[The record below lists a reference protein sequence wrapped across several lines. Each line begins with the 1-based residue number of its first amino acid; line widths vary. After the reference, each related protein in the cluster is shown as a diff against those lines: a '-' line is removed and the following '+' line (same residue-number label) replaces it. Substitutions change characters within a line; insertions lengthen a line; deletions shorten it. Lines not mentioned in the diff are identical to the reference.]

1 MRYVLIGVPERT
13 GEGENDMAGK
23 NKNRKRWDAVTTVVY
38 PLLFAVLLIAAWQ
51 TKLLHRLLHVDAFIL
66 PIPTRI
72 LTIIQ
77 ENWGSIAENLQSTVI
92 VIVIGLLAGSLFG
105 YLIALIA
112 AAFPHWGAGGLTIV
126 SCFNAVPVVA
136 LAPVIINWTRDVSG
150 DVAFRSMVAKCI
162 VVMIF
167 CTATMSINAFRGLT
181 EVKPFSEDLMRSY
194 AANRFTV
201 FWKLRLP
208 NSIPYIFTALHVSV
222 PLAVITAVVSEYF
235 AEYIIGVGRMIRE
248 NIVTAQYATAWAYI
262 IVACVLG
269 IGMYLISILLER
281 LFLRKHK

>member
-1 MRYVLIGVPERT
+1 
-13 GEGENDMAGK
+13 MAGK
-23 NKNRKRWDAVTTVVY
+23 SKNRKRWDAVTTVAY

-51 TKLLHRLLHVDAFIL
+51 TRLLHRLLHVDTFIL

-77 ENWGSIAENLQSTVI
+77 EI
-92 VIVIGLLAGSLFG
+92 VIVIGLAAGSLLG
-105 YLIALIA
+105 YLIALVA

-136 LAPVIINWTRDVSG
+136 LAPVIINWTRDVSN

-208 NSIPYIFTALHVSV
+208 NSVPYIFTALHVSV

-262 IVACVLG
+262 VIACALG

-281 LFLRKHK
+281 LFLRKRK

>member
-1 MRYVLIGVPERT
+1 
-13 GEGENDMAGK
+13 MAGK
-23 NKNRKRWDAVTTVVY
+23 SKNRKRWDAVTTVAY

-51 TKLLHRLLHVDAFIL
+51 TKLLHRLLHVDTFIL

-77 ENWGSIAENLQSTVI
+77 ENWGAIAENLQSTVI
-92 VIVIGLLAGSLFG
+92 VIVIGLAAGSLLG
-105 YLIALIA
+105 YLIALVA

-136 LAPVIINWTRDVSG
+136 LAPVIINWTRDVSNA
-150 DVAFRSMVAKCI
+150 VAFRSMVAKCI

-208 NSIPYIFTALHVSV
+208 NSVPYIFTALHVSV

-262 IVACVLG
+262 VIACALG

-281 LFLRKHK
+281 LFLRKRK

>member
-1 MRYVLIGVPERT
+1 M
-13 GEGENDMAGK
+13 
-23 NKNRKRWDAVTTVVY
+23 
-38 PLLFAVLLIAAWQ
+38 
-51 TKLLHRLLHVDAFIL
+51 
-66 PIPTRI
+66 
-72 LTIIQ
+72 
-77 ENWGSIAENLQSTVI
+77 
-92 VIVIGLLAGSLFG
+92 LAGSLLG

-136 LAPVIINWTRDVSG
+136 LAPVIINWTRDVSS

>member
-1 MRYVLIGVPERT
+1 MT
-13 GEGENDMAGK
+13 K
-23 NKNRKRWDAVTTVVY
+23 SSKSRKKWDAVTTVLY
-38 PLLFAVLLIAAWQ
+38 PLLFAVLLFAAWQ
-51 TKLLHRLLHVDAFIL
+51 TKLLHRLLHVDEFIL
-66 PIPTRI
+66 PIPSRIFTIIGENKEMI
-72 LTIIQ
+72 LT
-77 ENWGSIAENLQSTVI
+77 NLQSTVI
-92 VIVIGLLAGSLFG
+92 VVVIGLAAGSLLG
-105 YLIALIA
+105 YGIALIA

-136 LAPVIINWTRDVSG
+136 LAPVIINWTRDVSN
-150 DVAFRSMVAKCI
+150 DVEFRSMVAKSI

-181 EVKPFSEDLMRSY
+181 EVKPFSEDLMYSY
-194 AANRFTV
+194 AANRFV
-201 FWKLRLP
+201 IFWKLRLP
-208 NSIPYIFTALHVSV
+208 NSVPYIFTALHVSV

-262 IVACVLG
+262 VVACALG

-281 LFLRKHK
+281 IFLRKRK

>member
-1 MRYVLIGVPERT
+1 
-13 GEGENDMAGK
+13 MAGK
-23 NKNRKRWDAVTTVVY
+23 SKNRKRWDAVTTVAY

-51 TKLLHRLLHVDAFIL
+51 TKLFA
-66 PIPTRI
+66 P
-72 LTIIQ
+72 
-77 ENWGSIAENLQSTVI
+77 
-92 VIVIGLLAGSLFG
+92 
-105 YLIALIA
+105 A
-112 AAFPHWGAGGLTIV
+112 AACRHLYFAHSHENPDDHSGKLGRYCGEFAVHRDRYCDRACRRLAAGVSDRTGRSRFFPHWGAGGLTIV

-136 LAPVIINWTRDVSG
+136 LAPVIINWTRDVSN

-208 NSIPYIFTALHVSV
+208 NSVPYIFTALHVSV

-262 IVACVLG
+262 VIACALG

-281 LFLRKHK
+281 LFLRKRK

>member
-1 MRYVLIGVPERT
+1 
-13 GEGENDMAGK
+13 MAGK
-23 NKNRKRWDAVTTVVY
+23 SKNRKRWDAVTTVAY

-51 TKLLHRLLHVDAFIL
+51 TKLLHRLLHVDTFIL

-77 ENWGSIAENLQSTVI
+77 ENWGAIAENLQSTVI
-92 VIVIGLLAGSLFG
+92 VIVLGLA
-105 YLIALIA
+105 
-112 AAFPHWGAGGLTIV
+112 AGGLTIV

-136 LAPVIINWTRDVSG
+136 LAPVIINWTRDVSN

-208 NSIPYIFTALHVSV
+208 NSVPYIFTALHVSV

-262 IVACVLG
+262 VIACALG

-281 LFLRKHK
+281 LFLRKRK